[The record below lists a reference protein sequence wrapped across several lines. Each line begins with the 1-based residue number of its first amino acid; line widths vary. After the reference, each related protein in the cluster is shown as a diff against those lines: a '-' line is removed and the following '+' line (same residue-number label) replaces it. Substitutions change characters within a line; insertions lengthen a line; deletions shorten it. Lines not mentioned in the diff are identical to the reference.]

1 MFLQP
6 FATAGGRT
14 FIRITDELQLPHM
27 GFEQS
32 EDEDEQPSPKEK
44 EQSKYHSAE
53 QQPET
58 LHNCT
63 ILQGDE

>member
-1 MFLQP
+1 
-6 FATAGGRT
+6 
-14 FIRITDELQLPHM
+14 M

-63 ILQGDE
+63 IL

>member
-1 MFLQP
+1 MFQQP
-6 FATAGGRT
+6 VVTARGRT
-14 FIRITDELQLPHM
+14 SNRSTDELELPHM
-27 GFEQS
+27 GFKQS

-53 QQPET
+53 HQPET

-63 ILQGDE
+63 ILQGAE